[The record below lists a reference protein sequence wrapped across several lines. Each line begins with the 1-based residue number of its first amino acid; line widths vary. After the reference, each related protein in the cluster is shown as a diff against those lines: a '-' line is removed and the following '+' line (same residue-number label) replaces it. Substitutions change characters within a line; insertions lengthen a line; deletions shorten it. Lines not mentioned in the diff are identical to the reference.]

1 MRDAPR
7 SPFTDLA
14 CWGDY
19 GEARPVALG
28 ELGFGAVHFVSGN
41 YFATLGVRAQ
51 LGRTLEPADDGG
63 GARWSPVVVLS
74 DAFWRRAM
82 GADLDVT
89 RRTVTLNGRRF
100 AVVGVLPAAFPGL
113 DAASLPDL
121 VVPIGALEISAQT
134 PKPMAN
140 ARIWSLC
147 RVVGRMAA
155 GRTDD
160 EARLTLERA
169 LAESIAAEP
178 PPEPYDPPRVWV
190 GPGAFGTSALRDAT
204 AAPLAILLTGVT
216 ILLLAAC
223 ANIAGLLLA
232 RGHARHKEIA
242 TRLALGAPRR
252 RLIRQLVTESLVLSA
267 AGGLLGIALAFGL
280 SNGAG
285 RFLSQFVP
293 TLFGAD
299 RALGVVPEIDGRV
312 LLVAVVVT
320 LASGLAFGVGP
331 ALGATRLDLI
341 AAIRRIDG
349 GWQRRGAV
357 GGRLLVGAQAA
368 LAVLLLVASGLFVR
382 TVSNLRVADL
392 GFPQERLLY
401 ARVEP
406 RSANLPQ
413 ERRAA
418 FFRDAL
424 ERLARLP
431 GVVAASAG
439 TSPPLGGAVNVGGE
453 LTSNMCSP
461 AQEAEGRPA
470 VASSFGFVA
479 PGYFATLGVRVV
491 AGREL
496 TWNDE
501 AMPRAAAD
509 ARRAIV
515 NESLARRLVGEGV
528 AVDRLVGTPV
538 YMCAQR
544 TFAVTVAGI
553 VADVKTSGRADVQPT
568 IYLPM
573 GGVGVPVTLL
583 VRTAGDPAALIPTVR
598 RAVVEVNADI
608 PTFGEVALPA
618 LRERTLRQERLL
630 AILIGGFG
638 AVTAAICALGI
649 YALLAYA
656 VSRRRSEIGIRMAI
670 GAAPRDVVRL
680 VARESSGALA
690 AGVVVGLAASLAFT
704 RLLGSLTYGVSAAD
718 PWVLGGALL
727 TFAIVAAAA
736 AALPARA
743 ATRVDPVTTLR
754 QV

>member
-1 MRDAPR
+1 M
-7 SPFTDLA
+7 
-14 CWGDY
+14 
-19 GEARPVALG
+19 
-28 ELGFGAVHFVSGN
+28 
-41 YFATLGVRAQ
+41 
-51 LGRTLEPADDGG
+51 
-63 GARWSPVVVLS
+63 
-74 DAFWRRAM
+74 
-82 GADLDVT
+82 
-89 RRTVTLNGRRF
+89 
-100 AVVGVLPAAFPGL
+100 
-113 DAASLPDL
+113 
-121 VVPIGALEISAQT
+121 VPIGALEISSQT
-134 PKPMAN
+134 LKPLAN
-140 ARIWSLC
+140 PRIWSLC
-147 RVVGRMAA
+147 RVVGRIAA
-155 GRTDD
+155 GASDD
-160 EARLTLERA
+160 EARLVLERA
-169 LAESIAAEP
+169 LAESIAATP
-178 PPEPYDPPRVWV
+178 PAEVYDPPRVWV
-190 GPGAFGTSALRDAT
+190 TPGAFGTSALRDAT
-204 AAPLAILLTGVT
+204 ATPLAILLTGVT

-232 RGHARHKEIA
+232 RGHSRHREIA

-267 AGGLLGIALAFGL
+267 AGGLLGIGLAYGL
-280 SNGAG
+280 SSGA
-285 RFLSQFVP
+285 RPFLAQFVP

-299 RALGVVPEIDGRV
+299 RALGVVPAIDGRV

-320 LASGLAFGVGP
+320 LASGLAFGLGP

-349 GWQRRGAV
+349 GWRRRGAA
-357 GGRLLVGAQAA
+357 GGRVLVGAQAA
-368 LAVLLLVASGLFVR
+368 LAVLLLVASGLFLR
-382 TVSNLRVADL
+382 TVSNLRAADL

-424 ERLARLP
+424 ERLSRLP

-439 TSPPLGGAVNVGGE
+439 TSPPLGSAVNVGGE
-453 LTSNMCSP
+453 LTSNMCQP
-461 AQEAEGRPA
+461 AQEAEGRPP

-496 TWNDE
+496 SWDDE
-501 AMPRAAAD
+501 AMPRAPAD
-509 ARRAIV
+509 ARRAVV
-515 NESLARRLVGEGV
+515 NEALARRLLGEGV
-528 AVDRLVGTPV
+528 AVDRLVGSPV
-538 YMCAQR
+538 YMCDQR

-553 VADVKTSGRADVQPT
+553 VADVKPRGRADVQPS

-583 VRTAGDPAALIPTVR
+583 VRTAGEPAALIPTVR
-598 RAVVEVNADI
+598 RAVAEVNVDI
-608 PTFGEVALPA
+608 PTFGEVPLPD

-630 AILIGGFG
+630 ALLIGGFG

-670 GAAPRDVVRL
+670 GAGPRDVVRL
-680 VARESSGALA
+680 IARESSVALT
-690 AGVVVGLAASLAFT
+690 AGVIIGLLASLALT
-704 RLLGSLTYGVSAAD
+704 RLLGGLIYGVSGAD
-718 PWVLGGALL
+718 PWVLGGAVA
-727 TFAIVAAAA
+727 TFLAVATAA

-743 ATRVDPVTTLR
+743 ATRVDPLATLR